1 MRRNCDLCG
10 VEYETTSKRSRF
22 CGVTCRSRA
31 HRAGG
36 APKGAPAV
44 RLPVTPPE
52 DVPSN
57 VDVTREV
64 LEQADRLRT
73 PAGIGAL
80 TLAAKLD
87 AGGDTGSAL
96 AALQKQHMAAL
107 ELALRDVKVAESPL
121 DELRARREARL
132 AG

>member
-1 MRRNCDLCG
+1 MRR
-10 VEYETTSKRSRF
+10 
-22 CGVTCRSRA
+22 TCEMC
-31 HRAGG
+31 G
-36 APKGAPAV
+36 APFDAKTDRARVCGERCKKRAQRARGTSLSVPLRDAG
-44 RLPVTPPE
+44 
-52 DVPSN
+52 VPSN

-64 LEQADRLRT
+64 LEEADRLRT
-73 PAGIGAL
+73 PAGVGAL

-87 AGGDTGSAL
+87 AGTDTGSAL

-107 ELALRDVKVAESPL
+107 ELALRDAKVTASPL